1 MAQQFCGEGVLD
13 NSKFIFKYFQ
23 NIDDLIYLNDAFD
36 KKRKRQFLK
45 NLIVKLVASLP
56 EAQND
61 ARQFTH
67 MHTHP
72 YYYIGTLT
80 YQWPHLRVVC
90 SGNGSMILDI
100 AKCTEHKK
108 SSGACRTGCF
118 LQICSKTL
126 LYSYRNQ
133 RQVFDTVYLLYFVL
147 KDL

>member
-108 SSGACRTGCF
+108 VVVHAELVVFFRFAVKRCF
-118 LQICSKTL
+118 
-126 LYSYRNQ
+126 
-133 RQVFDTVYLLYFVL
+133 TVIEIIDKFLTPFTYCILF
-147 KDL
+147 